1 MAKINFGK
9 TTLRSVKQF
18 KLNTK
23 ILENDIRGAARKEI
37 QRVFHAAN
45 RRIEN
50 IEKSGV
56 YSFAYQTLKG
66 GFDDRQNLAKFAK
79 FSMAG
84 MTDAEIKIQ
93 YAQAV
98 AFLQQPTSTASGA
111 KAHEKY
117 IKAQTGMNDWQFDA
131 AKAALMQDG
140 ATAAQSNFV
149 RKYFD
154 KYKNLVD
161 TFQNAVKD
169 VADQM
174 ESDAQKIADSVEN
187 AQMEIEKIDKTLKN
201 VLDSFRRFG
210 M

>member
-1 MAKINFGK
+1 
-9 TTLRSVKQF
+9 
-18 KLNTK
+18 
-23 ILENDIRGAARKEI
+23 
-37 QRVFHAAN
+37 
-45 RRIEN
+45 
-50 IEKSGV
+50 
-56 YSFAYQTLKG
+56 
-66 GFDDRQNLAKFAK
+66 
-79 FSMAG
+79 MAG

-117 IKAQTGMNDWQFDA
+117 DWQFDA
-131 AKAALMQDG
+131 AKAVLMQDG